1 MEDNDVTTTPDRPE
15 QFNRS
20 RFVLAHQAVVLIATI
35 ISAPALGALGAVA
48 VLAPLAMLRGVS
60 RRDMRT
66 VLISV
71 ALGVATMA
79 LVFAAGVA
87 MLAYGL
93 GHDRN
98 WR

>member
-1 MEDNDVTTTPDRPE
+1 MTTGPNQSG
-15 QFNRS
+15 QFKRG
-20 RFVLAHQAVVLIATI
+20 RFVLAHQVVVIIATI
-35 ISAPALGALGAVA
+35 VSAPALGALGAVA
-48 VLAPLAMLRGVS
+48 VLAPLVMLRGAA
-60 RRDMRT
+60 RRDVHT

-71 ALGVATMA
+71 GLGVATMA
-79 LVFAAGVA
+79 LVFGAGVA

>member
-1 MEDNDVTTTPDRPE
+1 MTTQPDRPT
-15 QFNRS
+15 QYKRG
-20 RFVLAHQAVVLIATI
+20 RFVLVHQAAVIVATI
-35 ISAPALGALGAVA
+35 VSAPALGLLGAVA
-48 VLAPLAMLRGVS
+48 LLAPLLMLRGAA
-60 RRDMRT
+60 RRDANT

-71 ALGVATMA
+71 GLGLATMA
-79 LVFAAGVA
+79 LVFGAGVA

>member
-1 MEDNDVTTTPDRPE
+1 MSTEPDRPS
-15 QFNRS
+15 QYQRG
-20 RFVLAHQAVVLIATI
+20 RFVLVHQAVVVVATI
-35 ISAPALGALGAVA
+35 VSAPALGLLGAVT
-48 VLAPLAMLRGVS
+48 VLAPLLKLRGAT
-60 RRDMRT
+60 RRDANT

-79 LVFAAGVA
+79 LVFGAGVA

>member
-1 MEDNDVTTTPDRPE
+1 MTTEPE
-15 QFNRS
+15 RS
-20 RFVLAHQAVVLIATI
+20 PRYKRGRFVLWHQAVVVVATI
-35 ISAPALGALGAVA
+35 VSAPALGLLGAVA
-48 VLAPLAMLRGVS
+48 VLAPLVMLRGAA
-60 RRDMRT
+60 RRDANT

-71 ALGVATMA
+71 VLGVATMA
-79 LVFAAGVA
+79 LVFGAGVA